1 MDLLAELKDRT
12 RAHHDR
18 IEADLNPMRPD
29 LTPAGY
35 AALLAGFYGFYA
47 AWEPA
52 AAAAL
57 PPGLRP
63 ELDRR
68 RKLPALARDL
78 RHLGADPA
86 AVALCPAL
94 PPTDTVGAV
103 LGAMYVAEG
112 STLGGQHIARH
123 LGRTLGVRPGAGC
136 DFFAGYGEAT
146 GAMWQQFRAW
156 LALHGAGREDD
167 VLTAAAATF
176 DRLGAWVAAGNR
188 PRAAGGVG

>member
-1 MDLLAELKDRT
+1 MDLLAELKTRT
-12 RAHHDR
+12 RPHHDR
-18 IEADLNPMRPD
+18 IEAALNPMRPG
-29 LTPAGY
+29 LTAAGY
-35 AALLAGFYGFYA
+35 AALLGGFYGFYA

-57 PPGLRP
+57 PPDLRA
-63 ELDRR
+63 EFDRR

-86 AVALCPAL
+86 VPLCADL
-94 PPTDTVGAV
+94 PPTDSVGAV
-103 LGAMYVAEG
+103 LGAMYVVEG

-156 LALHGAGREDD
+156 LAAHGAGREAD
-167 VLTAAAATF
+167 VLAAAAATF
-176 DRLGAWVAAGNR
+176 DRLGAWVAAGN
-188 PRAAGGVG
+188 